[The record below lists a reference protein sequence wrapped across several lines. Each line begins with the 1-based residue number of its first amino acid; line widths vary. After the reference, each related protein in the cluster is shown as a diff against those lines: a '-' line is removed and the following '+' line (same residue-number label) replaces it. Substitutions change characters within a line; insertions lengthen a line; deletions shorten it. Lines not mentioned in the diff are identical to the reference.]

1 MKKHRKN
8 VYKRSD
14 HRYEGRYITG
24 YKGIHGKAIYRSI
37 YADTYRE
44 AVALLEEAEKSV
56 SEKVALERLIRK
68 QKRKNLPVESLERMA
83 ESYSHNKFAQSSATL
98 RQCLVQWLEES
109 KKLTVKA
116 SSYTRYC
123 SIVYKHILP
132 QLGDCPVNEVT
143 TKTVQ
148 DYIHYLSNDAKN
160 RKGLAP
166 ATIKIHLVLLS
177 SFFEKMI
184 ELELVQ
190 NNPCKNIHIPP
201 RQKKKPNYLKQSE
214 YQKLEKVLEDKLY
227 DKRARAILLALKT
240 GIRLGEL
247 AALRWADIDLQS
259 KTIHVRHSIQ
269 RVKAEAS
276 EKNKTEVV
284 FGQTKSAF
292 TEIDIPMNDGIYRL
306 LHAYQKSLKKS
317 GVIAEESFV
326 FSNRQGSYLDPRAY
340 QNYFSA
346 LLKEAGIRCVN
357 FHALRHTFATIAA
370 SKNMQIST
378 LSRILGHSNPS
389 ITLQIY
395 VHAIDEQDRIEM
407 SKIENL

>member
-44 AVALLEEAEKSV
+44 IVALLEEAEKSV

-68 QKRKNLPVESLERMA
+68 QKRKNLPVESLESMA
-83 ESYSHNKFAQSSATL
+83 ENYSLDKLAQGSTPL

-109 KKLTVKA
+109 KKFSVKA

-132 QLGDCPVNEVT
+132 RLGDCPVNEVT
-143 TKTVQ
+143 AETVQ
-148 DYIHYLSNDAKN
+148 DYIHYLCTDAN
-160 RKGLAP
+160 HHKGLAP

-177 SFFEKMI
+177 SFFEKML
-184 ELELVQ
+184 EMELVQ
-190 NNPCKNIHIPP
+190 KNPCKNVQIPP
-201 RQKKKPNYLKQSE
+201 RQKKKPDFLKQNE
-214 YQKLEKVLEDKLY
+214 YQKLEKTLEDKLH
-227 DKRARAILLALKT
+227 DKRASAILLALKT

-247 AALRWADIDLQS
+247 AALRWTDIDLES
-259 KTIHVRHSIQ
+259 RTVHIRHSLQ
-269 RVKAEAS
+269 RVKAESPERA
-276 EKNKTEVV
+276 KTEIV
-284 FGQTKSAF
+284 FGRTKSASS
-292 TEIDIPMNDGIYRL
+292 ERDIPMNDSIYTL
-306 LHAYQKSLKKS
+306 LYSYRKNLEKS
-317 GVIAEESFV
+317 GGISQGSFV

-340 QNYFSA
+340 QNYFSEV
-346 LLKEAGIRCVN
+346 LKQAGIRCVN

-370 SKNMQIST
+370 SRNMQIST

-395 VHAIDEQDRIEM
+395 VHAVDEQDRIEM
-407 SKIENL
+407 SKIESL